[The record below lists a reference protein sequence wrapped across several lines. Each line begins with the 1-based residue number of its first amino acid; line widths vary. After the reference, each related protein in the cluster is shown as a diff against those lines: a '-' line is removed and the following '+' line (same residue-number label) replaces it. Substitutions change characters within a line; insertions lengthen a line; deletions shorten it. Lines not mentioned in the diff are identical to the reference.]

1 MPTQRQ
7 FAQAQTL
14 VITSVRRYLKIPGT
28 EITGDMNLGP
38 ETWSIGNPGNVG
50 LGLGRRHRENL
61 RVDLNV
67 WLRSRPHNRLLLK
80 EEVGAGITVN
90 QLINYIA
97 HALM

>member
-1 MPTQRQ
+1 MPTQQQ

-14 VITSVRRYLKIPGT
+14 VIISVRRHLQIPMS
-28 EITGDMNLGP
+28 EITGDMNFGP
-38 ETWSIGNPGNVG
+38 ETWSIGKPTNVG

-61 RVDLNV
+61 RLDLNA
-67 WLRSRPHNRLLLK
+67 WLRNRPHNRLLLE